1 MKTVFITI
9 GVGVLIFITIQ
20 VLATRSQNEIETYPY
35 EVVKNYDDFEV
46 RKYEA
51 SLFSSVKLNS
61 KNYKSGSNEGFRKLA
76 GYIFGGNDKEQ
87 KIAMTSPVAMS
98 LDDTMTMMFMIPR
111 NLKKEDL
118 PKPNNS
124 QIEFEEVPAKSV
136 AAIRFGGWANDK
148 KIEKY
153 KKQLI
158 KSLKKEG
165 LEFTNRF
172 YYLGYNPPYETV
184 NRRNEVIVEL
194 K

>member
-124 QIEFEEVPAKSV
+124 QIIFEEVPAKSV

>member
-9 GVGVLIFITIQ
+9 GVGVLIFIAIQ